1 MPYRLKS
8 QLENINFLKFFFIPP
23 LQYDTLQPHI
33 THIENAITTTTHKI
47 HTLQSGAPP
56 MAKWDTA
63 PVKAVNVMINIL
75 VPTAVFSS

>member
-1 MPYRLKS
+1 MPYKLKS

-23 LQYDTLQPHI
+23 LQYDTLQ
-33 THIENAITTTTHKI
+33 
-47 HTLQSGAPP
+47 SGAPP

-63 PVKAVNVMINIL
+63 PVKAVNVMINTL